1 MIFTMRHMYNIKVI
15 KACDDL
21 VRGLIFS
28 VEKKEVSEDVVV
40 EKEVINQAI
49 LISTCRESWLVQL
62 RLLSSDLHRSL

>member
-40 EKEVINQAI
+40 EKEVINQTI
-49 LISTCRESWLVQL
+49 LISTCRES
-62 RLLSSDLHRSL
+62 